1 MRTSASLWGI
11 IKVSPCRVMLLGS
24 GVRAPPLVFKLG
36 VASVY
41 RIVSGLA
48 VLCANPRCVYL
59 ERGWILRVALIRT
72 RWSKYIYIY
81 IYD

>member
-1 MRTSASLWGI
+1 
-11 IKVSPCRVMLLGS
+11 MLLGS

-48 VLCANPRCVYL
+48 VLCANPRSVYW

-72 RWSKYIYIY
+72 RWSKYIYMIND
-81 IYD
+81 IILLWDSMTKQAPQA